1 MSSVLFTQVG
11 ALARRSTLKTLRQP
25 FQMFPIVFFPAMLL
39 AVNAS
44 GLKAATRLPGFPTHS
59 YISFAIAVA
68 FIQGGM
74 FSLINTGTNLAEDIE
89 SGFFDRLALT
99 PMRRI
104 SLIAGLLLG
113 VAALGALQSAVYI
126 AIGLIFGAHLQAG
139 LGGALV
145 VIVLGSLAA
154 VGFGALGCVAA
165 LRTGSGEVGAGA
177 VPAVLRV
184 HLPLLQ
190 QPPPP
195 TAEDGLVSHDRD
207 VEPDL
212 LPDRGLPLAVHLRL
226 GRNRAVAWLR
236 GGDRPADRRPLRRR
250 GSLEIQAAAHMN
262 DTPSH
267 GGLWRVA
274 GAIAWRS
281 LHTYVRR
288 PDLFVPS
295 LVFPLVFLASFAGG
309 LSALGSVPG
318 FHFPAGYTAFQ
329 FVFVLCQSAMFGG
342 LFTGFTLAFDFES
355 GFARRLMLAAEDR
368 RGIVLGYA
376 LVALTRSVITL
387 TVVTGV
393 ALIAGMRI
401 TGSGVDIFGLYSLAA
416 LLVLVGYGWAAGVAF
431 RFRSIQAG
439 PLMQTP
445 VFLILFL
452 APVYVP
458 LGLLKGW
465 IHGVASVNPA
475 TAFLDAGRGLISG
488 AHDHTGLAFICAVAL
503 ICAFSVWLLTGLR
516 AAERAG

>member
-1 MSSVLFTQVG
+1 MKG
-11 ALARRSTLKTLRQP
+11 
-25 FQMFPIVFFPAMLL
+25 
-39 AVNAS
+39 
-44 GLKAATRLPGFPTHS
+44 
-59 YISFAIAVA
+59 
-68 FIQGGM
+68 
-74 FSLINTGTNLAEDIE
+74 
-89 SGFFDRLALT
+89 
-99 PMRRI
+99 
-104 SLIAGLLLG
+104 
-113 VAALGALQSAVYI
+113 
-126 AIGLIFGAHLQAG
+126 
-139 LGGALV
+139 
-145 VIVLGSLAA
+145 
-154 VGFGALGCVAA
+154 
-165 LRTGSGEVGAGA
+165 
-177 VPAVLRV
+177 
-184 HLPLLQ
+184 
-190 QPPPP
+190 
-195 TAEDGLVSHDRD
+195 
-207 VEPDL
+207 
-212 LPDRGLPLAVHLRL
+212 
-226 GRNRAVAWLR
+226 
-236 GGDRPADRRPLRRR
+236 
-250 GSLEIQAAAHMN
+250 
-262 DTPSH
+262 TPSH

-295 LVFPLVFLASFAGG
+295 IVFPLVFLASFAGG

-355 GFARRLMLAAEDR
+355 GFARRLMLAAENR
-368 RGIVLGYA
+368 RGIALGYA

-401 TGSGVDIFGLYSLAA
+401 TGDGVDIFGLYGLAA

-458 LGLLKGW
+458 LELLKGW
-465 IHGVASVNPA
+465 IHTVASINPA

-488 AHDHTGLAFICAVAL
+488 THDHTGLAFICAAAL
-503 ICAFSVWLLTGLR
+503 IAAFSVWLLTGLR
-516 AAERAG
+516 AAENAG